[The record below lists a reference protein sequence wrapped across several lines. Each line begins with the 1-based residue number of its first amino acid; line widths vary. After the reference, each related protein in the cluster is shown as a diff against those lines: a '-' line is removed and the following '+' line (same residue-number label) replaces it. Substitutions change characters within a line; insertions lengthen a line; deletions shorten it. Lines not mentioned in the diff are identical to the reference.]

1 MRIRHIEVF
10 NSIYRNGSVTAA
22 AKLLNVS
29 QPSVSKV
36 LAHAEQQLGFRL
48 FERIKMKLVPTPEAK
63 ILFKHTGMMDEVL
76 TDINQVSER
85 LMEFPVDRV
94 RVSCTPSLGI
104 EYLPNAIAQ
113 FQKKNPNVNFEI
125 STLHYSYLRSNIK
138 DTSLDLAIAQ
148 DQTEDEEI
156 GIMNLR
162 KGNFV
167 ILEPKN
173 LDSKLIRKLPF
184 IKLSLNSPIGRK
196 LEKYIG
202 KKKINIDSS
211 ITSDNY
217 QMAASLVNN
226 GFGYTILDEYT
237 AQACRSDN
245 IQIKPLESSL
255 DFHITL
261 MFLKNAALSIPA
273 NDFIKFL
280 TEFNYES

>member
-1 MRIRHIEVF
+1 MRTRHIEVF

-36 LAHAEQQLGFRL
+36 LAHAEQQLGFHL

-63 ILFKHTGMMDEVL
+63 ILFKHTSMMDEVL
-76 TDINQVSER
+76 TDINEVSER

-104 EYLPNAIAQ
+104 HYLPKKIAD
-113 FQKKNPNVNFEI
+113 FKKQNPNINFEI
-125 STLHYSYLRSNIK
+125 STLHYSYLRNNIK

-148 DQTEDEEI
+148 DQKEDEEI
-156 GIMNLR
+156 GIINL
-162 KGNFV
+162 KEGNFV
-167 ILEPKN
+167 ILQPKD
-173 LDSKLIRKLPF
+173 LDHKKRRKLPF
-184 IKLSLNSPIGRK
+184 IKLSQNSPIGRK
-196 LEKYIG
+196 LDKYIDR
-202 KKKINIDSS
+202 KKINIQSS

-237 AQACRSDN
+237 AQACRSEN
-245 IQIKPLESSL
+245 TEIRPLDSNLNFS
-255 DFHITL
+255 ITL
-261 MFLKNAALSIPA
+261 MFLKNAPLSIPA
-273 NDFIKFL
+273 KSFIEFL
-280 TEFNYES
+280 TGFNDEL